1 MHNNSAKMHNNKNG
15 KQSLVSN
22 GSPITIKPMANG
34 YKNGHSNGYSHH
46 IDDDFIKDVSQTDK
60 CALHPCLVI
69 LASATINGIIF
80 GVVNSFGVLYVYLID
95 KFKDRSITRL
105 YFTKLWLTKP
115 RIYCTCLYRFH
126 YHCLLHHSIDLNHKI
141 PLLFSFFLSFDS
153 LSLFLFLYLNQ

>member
-1 MHNNSAKMHNNKNG
+1 MHNNSVKMHNNENG

-34 YKNGHSNGYSHH
+34 YKNGHSNGHSNGYSHH
-46 IDDDFIKDVSQTDK
+46 IDDDLIKDVSQTDK

-95 KFKDRSITRL
+95 KFKETNQYTDDLLDPLIGKSIEL
-105 YFTKLWLTKP
+105 Y
-115 RIYCTCLYRFH
+115 YY
-126 YHCLLHHSIDLNHKI
+126 
-141 PLLFSFFLSFDS
+141 
-153 LSLFLFLYLNQ
+153 FLFDNKKSNHH